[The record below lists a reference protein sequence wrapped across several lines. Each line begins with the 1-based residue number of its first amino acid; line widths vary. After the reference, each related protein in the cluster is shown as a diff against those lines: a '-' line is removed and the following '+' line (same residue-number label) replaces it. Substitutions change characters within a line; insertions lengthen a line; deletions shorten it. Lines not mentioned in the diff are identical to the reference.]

1 MTGLT
6 DPIRIETATFSV
18 HQVSHK
24 IPLMLECRHM
34 VRVIRLAPLPFSFPS
49 RSLGLLVSVGEPRDT
64 GMCDDGFGSRRSMLI
79 RWVSTEIRRSEISK
93 KDLEVDG
100 FGTIANLL

>member
-6 DPIRIETATFSV
+6 DLIRIETATFPV

-24 IPLMLECRHM
+24 IPLMLEFSQM

-49 RSLGLLVSVGEPRDT
+49 RRLACLMLLVNQ
-64 GMCDDGFGSRRSMLI
+64 
-79 RWVSTEIRRSEISK
+79 
-93 KDLEVDG
+93 
-100 FGTIANLL
+100 GTRGRVTMALDRGGAC

>member
-6 DPIRIETATFSV
+6 DPIRIETATFPV

-24 IPLMLECRHM
+24 IPLMLEFSQM

-49 RSLGLLVSVGEPRDT
+49 RSLGLLDATGEPRDLPDPNILYSSFYFIL
-64 GMCDDGFGSRRSMLI
+64 GPSQYCSYAERPNHEYCIGFEL
-79 RWVSTEIRRSEISK
+79 
-93 KDLEVDG
+93 
-100 FGTIANLL
+100 